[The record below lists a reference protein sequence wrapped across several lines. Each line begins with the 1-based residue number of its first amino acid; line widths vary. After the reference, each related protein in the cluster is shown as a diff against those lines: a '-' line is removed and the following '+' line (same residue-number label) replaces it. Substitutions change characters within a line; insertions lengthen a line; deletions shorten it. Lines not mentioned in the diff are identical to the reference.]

1 MAEARVFEPD
11 QGRTI
16 EFGPHRGV
24 VYAGDADVALGVFT
38 LVPGEAPPPHY
49 HERQHE
55 AVLVLEG
62 EAEAS
67 DGTRTYRIGP
77 GTVAVI
83 PPGAVHA
90 LQVLGDSPLKV
101 VAVHTPKQ
109 EALTLWETMAEAFRF
124 ADDPQKM
131 VETLSRADI
140 KLVG

>member
-24 VYAGDADVALGVFT
+24 VYVGDADVALGVFT
-38 LVPGEAPPPHY
+38 LVSGGDPPPPHY

-62 EAEAS
+62 EAELT
-67 DGTRTYRIGP
+67 DGTRTWRAGP
-77 GTVAVI
+77 GWVGVV
-83 PPGAVHA
+83 PPGVVHG
-90 LQVLGDSPLKV
+90 LRVLSDSLKI
-101 VAVHTPKQ
+101 VAVHTPRE
-109 EALTLWETMAEAFRF
+109 EAVTLWDTMAEAFGA

-131 VETLSRADI
+131 MEILSRADI
-140 KLVG
+140 KIAA